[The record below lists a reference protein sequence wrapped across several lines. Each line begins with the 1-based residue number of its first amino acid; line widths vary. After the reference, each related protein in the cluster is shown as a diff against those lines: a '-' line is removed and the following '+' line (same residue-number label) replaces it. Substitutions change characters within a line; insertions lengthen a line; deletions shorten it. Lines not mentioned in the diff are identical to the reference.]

1 MLDYGTGEN
10 LYWDPAHHE
19 VRFTVPDRGRV
30 RLFRV
35 EREALEEYCGAHG
48 DPEVYVQAARINF
61 AFITHRISDKLSLD
75 LTEPDGSVLIRVK
88 DWGSS

>member
-1 MLDYGTGEN
+1 M
-10 LYWDPAHHE
+10 H
-19 VRFTVPDRGRV
+19 DRRRV
-30 RLFRV
+30 RVFGV
-35 EREALEEYCGAHG
+35 ERVALADNCCAQG

>member
-10 LYWDPAHHE
+10 LYWDPAHKE
-19 VRFTVPDRGRV
+19 VRFTVPERGRV
-30 RLFRV
+30 RVFRI

-48 DPEVYVQAARINF
+48 EPEVYVQAARINF

-75 LTEPDGSVLIRVK
+75 LTEPDGSVLVRRT
-88 DWGSS
+88 DWGTS